1 MLIFSPFPSIL
12 NWFFGV
18 PGKYDVTPFKNLERW
33 PPRFGDLWRW
43 CFTTDPIGI
52 PTKNRDCKFTKT
64 PSFPRNGPIIEFQDE
79 MISAITLCIS
89 TKSFVLTYTQASEPP
104 HLLRNQKQNL
114 LHTPNPSCPQNS
126 KRAWQSQTL
135 PRQEARMPRSDRPWW
150 ELKRFKK
157 EILG

>member
-1 MLIFSPFPSIL
+1 MMFSPLKTWKDDLQGFEIKFSDTTWI
-12 NWFFGV
+12 
-18 PGKYDVTPFKNLERW
+18 
-33 PPRFGDLWRW
+33 LWRW
-43 CFTTDPIGI
+43 CFTTDPIESLQ
-52 PTKNRDCKFTKT
+52 NRDCKFTWK
-64 PSFPRNGPIIEFQDE
+64 PSFPRNGPIIEFQEE